1 MRADR
6 LAIVYAALV
15 YFALVMGAG
24 FVLGVIRVPLIVPRI
39 GARWAELAEMPL
51 MAIVINFA
59 AGFVLRRFAAI
70 RVPGRA
76 LLVGLLALAL
86 ALCAEVG
93 LAISLQGQSLSEYV
107 ASRDPVSGSVY
118 LAMLVV
124 FALMPRLRLSR

>member
-51 MAIVINFA
+51 MAIVIYFA